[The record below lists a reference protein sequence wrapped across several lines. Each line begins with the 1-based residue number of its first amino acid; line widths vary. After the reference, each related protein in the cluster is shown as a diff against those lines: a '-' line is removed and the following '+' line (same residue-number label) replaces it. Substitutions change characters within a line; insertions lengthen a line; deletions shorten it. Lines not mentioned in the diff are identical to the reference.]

1 MSRSTPKSRF
11 SRLLAL
17 VALASYGSAG
27 ILGYGL
33 HEFVGH
39 SHHSA
44 LAHSAPTASASNAS
58 TPAAHDCGCHGHCH
72 GSDPASLAV
81 TLDCD
86 DCSICSFLA
95 QAQSPDVP
103 KPLLEGS
110 QPLAPRPPTVAP
122 LALLSSVDSPTA
134 RGPPVA

>member
-1 MSRSTPKSRF
+1 MFRSTPNSRF

-17 VALASYGSAG
+17 VALASYGCAG

-33 HEFVGH
+33 HDLVGH
-39 SHHSA
+39 SHHGASTHGVPA
-44 LAHSAPTASASNAS
+44 AASIASSAPS
-58 TPAAHDCGCHGHCH
+58 HHCGCHGHCH
-72 GSDPASLAV
+72 APAPASLAF

-103 KPLLEGS
+103 RPMLEGS
-110 QPLAPRPPTVAP
+110 QPLAPRPPTAPP